1 VTQHCADFEG
11 QVRAV
16 LGRSKLGDADFKSA
30 AASISQLILRGCLPR
45 R

>member
-16 LGRSKLGDADFKSA
+16 LGRSKLGDADLKSA